1 MYFRELVFWKPRLSN
16 SSANLSSPSPC
27 EIECNQRK
35 TSDLASDMF
44 QEVTQM
50 ICTGTVSKN
59 SLTNENLAFA
69 FPRALTNWQC
79 NIQILFLTFEIQV
92 TCNSLGEASVTQSTG
107 FSVSY
112 MKHPTTWNYC
122 HFIFYHW
129 YFYNFILLLYHY
141 MWHRFD
147 LDFFFDKQGMK

>member
-1 MYFRELVFWKPRLSN
+1 
-16 SSANLSSPSPC
+16 
-27 EIECNQRK
+27 
-35 TSDLASDMF
+35 MF

-50 ICTGTVSKN
+50 ICAGTVSKN

-79 NIQILFLTFEIQV
+79 NMQILFLTFDIQV
-92 TCNSLGEASVTQSTG
+92 TCNSFSEASVTQSTG

-129 YFYNFILLLYHY
+129 YFYNFILLLYRY

-147 LDFFFDKQGMK
+147 LGFFFLTSKVWNKWGTTWFFFFSTSKVWNKWGTTLFKASEFFLSGCWNKF